1 MQGRLLDAVP
11 LNTLTGVGA
20 AQSSKLAKIGLHT
33 VQDLLLHLPLRYED
47 RTHLY
52 QIGELL
58 PGVYATVEG
67 EVLNCNIT
75 FGGRRMMTCQISDGS
90 GILTM
95 RFFNFS
101 AAMKNSLATGRRVL
115 AYGEAK
121 RGKHGAEMIHPEYR
135 VLPGVYATV
144 EGEVLNCNI
153 TFGGRRMMTCQ
164 ISDGSGILTMRFFN
178 FSAAMKNS
186 LATGRRVLAYGEAK
200 RGKHGAE
207 MIHPEYRV
215 QGDMSTPDLQ
225 ETLTPVYPTTEGI
238 KQATLR
244 KLTDQALE
252 LLETC
257 AIAELLPPE
266 LAQGMMSL
274 PDALRTLHRPPPT
287 LQLSELESGKHP
299 AQRRLILEELLAHNL
314 SMLALRAGAQRYHAL
329 ALSANDTLKDKLL
342 ASLPFT
348 PTGAQARVTAEIE
361 RDMALDVP
369 MMRLVQGDVGSG
381 KTLVAALAALRAIA
395 HGKQVALMAP
405 TELLAEQHANNFRS
419 WFEPLGVEVG
429 WLAGKQKG
437 KARLAQQQAI
447 ASGQVQ
453 MIVGTHAIFQEQVQ
467 FNGLALVIIDEQHR
481 FGVHQRLALWEK
493 GQQQGFHPHQL
504 IMTATPIPRTLA
516 MTAYADLDTSV
527 IDELPPGRTPVTTVA
542 IPDTRRSDIIDRVRN
557 ACTHEGRQAYWVCT
571 LIEESDLL
579 EAQAAEATWEELKL
593 ALPELNIGLV
603 HGRMKSAEKQAV
615 MSAFKQG
622 ELHLL
627 VATTVIEVGVDVPNS
642 SLMIIENPERL
653 GLAQLHQLRGRVGR
667 GAVASHCVLLYKSP
681 LSKTA
686 QKRLQ
691 VLRDSNDGFVI
702 AQKDLE
708 IRGPGELLGTRQTG
722 NAEFKVADLLRDQA
736 MIPEVQRIA
745 RHIHERYPQQAQ
757 ALIERWMPETERY
770 SNA

>member
-1 MQGRLLDAVP
+1 V
-11 LNTLTGVGA
+11 N
-20 AQSSKLAKIGLHT
+20 

-52 QIGELL
+52 PIADLL

-67 EVLNCNIT
+67 EVLNSNVT

-95 RFFNFS
+95 RFFNFN
-101 AAMKNSLATGRRVL
+101 AAMKNSLSPGRRVL

-121 RGKHGAEMIHPEYR
+121 RGKYGAEMIHPEYR
-135 VLPGVYATV
+135 
-144 EGEVLNCNI
+144 I
-153 TFGGRRMMTCQ
+153 
-164 ISDGSGILTMRFFN
+164 
-178 FSAAMKNS
+178 
-186 LATGRRVLAYGEAK
+186 
-200 RGKHGAE
+200 
-207 MIHPEYRV
+207 
-215 QGDMSTPDLQ
+215 QGDLSTPEMQ

-238 KQATLR
+238 KQGTLR
-244 KLTDQALE
+244 KLTDQALD
-252 LLETC
+252 LLDTC

-274 PDALRTLHRPPPT
+274 PEALRTLHRPPPT
-287 LQLSELESGKHP
+287 LQLADLELGQHP

-314 SMLALRAGAQRYHAL
+314 SMLALRAGAQRFHAQSL
-329 ALSANDTLKDKLL
+329 KANDTLKNQLL
-342 ASLPFT
+342 AALPFK
-348 PTGAQARVTAEIE
+348 PTAAQARVTAEIE
-361 RDMALDVP
+361 HDMALDIP

-395 HGKQVALMAP
+395 NGKQVGLMAP

-419 WFEPLGVEVG
+419 WFEPLGIQVG

-437 KARLAQQQAI
+437 KARLAQQAAI
-447 ASGQVQ
+447 ASGQ
-453 MIVGTHAIFQEQVQ
+453 
-467 FNGLALVIIDEQHR
+467 ALVIIDEQHR
-481 FGVHQRLALWEK
+481 FGVHQRLALREK

-516 MTAYADLDTSV
+516 MTAYADLDTST

-542 IPDTRRSDIIDRVRN
+542 IADTRRSEIIERVRH
-557 ACTHEGRQAYWVCT
+557 ACTNEGRQAYWVCT

-593 ALPELNIGLV
+593 ALPELNVGLV
-603 HGRMKSAEKQAV
+603 HGRMKPAEKQAV
-615 MSAFKQG
+615 MQAFKQG

-627 VATTVIEVGVDVPNS
+627 VATTVIEVGVDVPNA

-686 QKRLQ
+686 QMRLQ

-722 NAEFKVADLLRDQA
+722 NAEFKVADLLRDRA
-736 MIPEVQRIA
+736 MIPEVQRLA
-745 RHIHERYPQQAQ
+745 RHIHERYPEQAA